1 MRCTAWAD
9 PENGF
14 DVLSWL
20 SERFSLFC
28 FHNSLNRI
36 CKVEYHESEKI
47 ENLRTDYGQFL
58 HGFDGWCH
66 VCTCLN
72 QHFWIFSS
80 GTCENTWRSTILNSY
95 TCSGVCNPV
104 QKSCILTACSI
115 LVEWY
120 SCFVQDFKPS
130 QPVFT
135 KSLTGSLLTFFG
147 TPPSAH
153 AMWRPHPRCFRGNHI
168 TVNKTCYFTLL
179 YGVRRV
185 FEPLFF
191 FSDEY

>member
-1 MRCTAWAD
+1 MLHEC
-9 PENGF
+9 
-14 DVLSWL
+14 S
-20 SERFSLFC
+20 FSQAKYAAGC
-28 FHNSLNRI
+28 GVGGHRQAI
-36 CKVEYHESEKI
+36 GH
-47 ENLRTDYGQFL
+47 
-58 HGFDGWCH
+58 H
-66 VCTCLN
+66 
-72 QHFWIFSS
+72 
-80 GTCENTWRSTILNSY
+80 
-95 TCSGVCNPV
+95 GVCNPV

-120 SCFVQDFKPS
+120 SCFVQDFKPTFQV

-153 AMWRPHPRCFRGNHI
+153 AMWRPPHPRCFRGNHI

-179 YGVRRV
+179 YGFRRV

-191 FSDEY
+191 FSDE